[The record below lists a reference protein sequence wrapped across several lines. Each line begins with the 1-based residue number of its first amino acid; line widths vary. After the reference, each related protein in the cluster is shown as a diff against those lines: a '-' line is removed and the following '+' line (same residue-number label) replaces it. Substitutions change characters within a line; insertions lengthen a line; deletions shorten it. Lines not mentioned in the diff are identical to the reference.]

1 MEGEGGIEYA
11 IKLINWQAAN
21 MEPNVKNS
29 EGVSEE
35 LVKNIKIREEMQPN
49 LREKHVKKHI
59 IEN

>member
-35 LVKNIKIREEMQPN
+35 LVKNIKIREEM
-49 LREKHVKKHI
+49 
-59 IEN
+59 